1 MLLVSRFA
9 REVVQ
14 PKVREMDENELMDKS
29 IINAMF
35 ENGVSV
41 SPFYWHLSIYRLHMS
56 YVVDGS

>member
-41 SPFYWHLSIYRLHMS
+41 SPFYWHLSIAYT
-56 YVVDGS
+56 